1 MSHFPLVFMRGD
13 QCIITSPGIVVAK
26 YYDECICV
34 CICLCVCPTGYLW
47 NHTWSLLNFLCM
59 LPMSVAQSSSGTFKI
74 GRVASHGKGF
84 SSPLT
89 VLYNALAAKGIIR
102 SPCSTRNHSVAA
114 TFSENGID
122 WNIGRQCTARAKC
135 NLWLPCLYLAH
146 VLSLLCSKQVGQLTG
161 RASNTDLQQKLI
173 QSWNCK
179 YNFFGVAD
187 CRWVHFVAQK
197 VQCEVCVYI
206 WPSCVRYLT

>member
-1 MSHFPLVFMRGD
+1 MLMGAVFCGHSVQIALHYMSHFPLVFMRGD

-74 GRVASHGKGF
+74 GHVASHGKGF

-122 WNIGRQCTARAKC
+122 WERGDGSAQRGQSVIYDCLAC
-135 NLWLPCLYLAH
+135 IWLMYCPFFAPSRL
-146 VLSLLCSKQVGQLTG
+146 VNSLDVPRIQICSK
-161 RASNTDLQQKLI
+161 S
-173 QSWNCK
+173 
-179 YNFFGVAD
+179 
-187 CRWVHFVAQK
+187 
-197 VQCEVCVYI
+197 
-206 WPSCVRYLT
+206 